1 MKPGDLVRFKR
12 EYLDPEEF
20 SDDQHRIN
28 AVGIITAIYDGNRHN
43 TEHVLFEILINGE
56 IAGGFDYEIEVID
69 EAR

>member
-20 SDDQHRIN
+20 SDDQHLIN
-28 AVGIITAIYDGNRHN
+28 AIGIITRIYDGNSRN

-56 IAGGFDYEIEVID
+56 IEGGFDYEIELV
-69 EAR
+69 E

>member
-20 SDDQHRIN
+20 SSDQNRIN
-28 AVGIITAIYDGNRHN
+28 AIGIITRIYDGNSRN

-56 IAGGFDYEIEVID
+56 IEGGFDYEIELI
-69 EAR
+69 E